1 VFNKKAIATK
11 NQAIASNHNYPSRA
25 ISSMNTIQKL
35 SMSVV
40 STCAVMGG
48 LLLSTQ
54 ASIAAPVRIQNPGFE
69 VGEIPD
75 GGDATMGWSAVN
87 NGGNG
92 GTFTPGSN
100 NYLGAGDSSSSF
112 TSAFGQNVAYSNG
125 RTIEQTLNATFN
137 PDKIYRLSVDVGKRL
152 DVPFPSAGASIQLLA
167 GDTVIATAVTPV
179 PPSGGFLSVVA
190 RYSPR
195 LQNLRGRYNRFA
207 GQPLTIRLL
216 STDGN
221 VFTGQVNWDN
231 VKLQRF

>member
-1 VFNKKAIATK
+1 
-11 NQAIASNHNYPSRA
+11 
-25 ISSMNTIQKL
+25 MNTLQKL
-35 SMSVV
+35 SMSV
-40 STCAVMGG
+40 AVMGG

-54 ASIAAPVRIQNPGFE
+54 ASYAAPVRIQNPRFE
-69 VGEIPD
+69 ADTGTSIN
-75 GGDATMGWSAVN
+75 TITSWTAVE

-92 GTFTPGSN
+92 GVFTPGSN
-100 NYLGAGDSSSSF
+100 SYPGASNTNSSF
-112 TSAFGQNVAYSNG
+112 TSAFGENVAYSNG

-137 PDKIYRLSVDVGKRL
+137 PANVYRLSVDVGKRL

-179 PPSGGFLSVVA
+179 PPSGGFLTVIA

-195 LQNLRGRYNRFA
+195 FKNARGQLNNLA

-231 VKLQRF
+231 VRLQRF

>member
-1 VFNKKAIATK
+1 
-11 NQAIASNHNYPSRA
+11 
-25 ISSMNTIQKL
+25 MNTLQKL

-54 ASIAAPVRIQNPGFE
+54 ASYAAPVRVLNPGFE
-69 VGEIPD
+69 VDTLIN
-75 GGDATMGWSAVN
+75 GGSTIKQITGWVTVE

-92 GTFTPGSN
+92 GAFNPTSNSYPGASN
-100 NYLGAGDSSSSF
+100 TDSSF

-137 PDKIYRLSVDVGKRL
+137 PDKVYRLSVNVGKRL

-167 GDTVIATAVTPV
+167 GTTVIAESVTPV
-179 PPSGGFLSVVA
+179 PASGSFLSVVA

-195 LQNLRGRYNRFA
+195 IQNLSGRYNRLA

-221 VFTGQVNWDN
+221 AYTGQVNWDN
-231 VKLQRF
+231 VKLQKF

>member
-1 VFNKKAIATK
+1 MNPG
-11 NQAIASNHNYPSRA
+11 NNNYP
-25 ISSMNTIQKL
+25 
-35 SMSVV
+35 
-40 STCAVMGG
+40 
-48 LLLSTQ
+48 
-54 ASIAAPVRIQNPGFE
+54 
-69 VGEIPD
+69 
-75 GGDATMGWSAVN
+75 
-87 NGGNG
+87 
-92 GTFTPGSN
+92 
-100 NYLGAGDSSSSF
+100 GAGSTTSSF

-137 PDKIYRLSVDVGKRL
+137 PGKVYRLSVNVGKRL

-179 PPSGGFLSVVA
+179 PASGAFLTVVA

-195 LQNLRGRYNRFA
+195 FKNSRGQLNNLA

-221 VFTGQVNWDN
+221 AFTGQVNWDN